1 MLKSLQNLK
10 NTVFA
15 NLFIAWRKLHF
26 EETENLQCLLCKLES
41 MMHLDSKV
49 FIFEKKLMM
58 VCEFQKL
65 NHYFI

>member
-26 EETENLQCLLCKLES
+26 EETENEWILIGIKL
-41 MMHLDSKV
+41 
-49 FIFEKKLMM
+49 
-58 VCEFQKL
+58 
-65 NHYFI
+65 